1 MDISHRILILAAIAT
16 FFPQSTD
23 GVRCYNCR
31 PSVTAN
37 VDCADVS
44 SPDVTIVEC
53 PSDQCSKIT
62 RYSDNFIGECIMMA
76 LNKAPLMNR
85 EQFLPPGH
93 TRSCHTGDAVPIC
106 IESSRNHQTNCF
118 CDGDLCNDA
127 SPSVS
132 YVGMTM
138 FVVAAFH
145 IFDITWF

>member
-37 VDCADVS
+37 VNCADVS

-62 RYSDNFIGECIMMA
+62 RYSDNFIG
-76 LNKAPLMNR
+76 
-85 EQFLPPGH
+85 H

-106 IESSRNHQTNCF
+106 IKSSRNHQTNCF

-132 YVGMTM
+132 YVGMSM
-138 FVVAAFH
+138 FVVAVFH